1 MRPSP
6 DRNPRGG
13 FTFLELLLVLL
24 LLGIAAAVAFPR
36 LTGVY
41 GGMKTDR
48 ERAALLRLVT
58 HGERQARLRGEA
70 LSLAW
75 DYREHSFVLRPFD
88 EERDGFNL
96 ASPIAAEPVEPR
108 VGAESFLLWLG
119 SDPALLREFGAG
131 DAREPRPTG
140 AWDSDH
146 PDLVASLRIDP
157 GTEVEGRGLPLR
169 FDPRGDTSGAV
180 ITLLNDAGGIDELTI
195 APLGGKPEWG
205 EDPR

>member
-1 MRPSP
+1 MRSSP

-75 DYREHSFVLRPFD
+75 DYQDHSFVLRPFD
-88 EERDGFNL
+88 EERDGFSL
-96 ASPIAAEPVEPR
+96 SLPAAEPGEPR

-131 DAREPRPTG
+131 EARAARPRS
-140 AWDSDH
+140 AWDSDN
-146 PDLVASLRIDP
+146 PDLIASLRIDP
-157 GTEVEGRGLPLR
+157 GTEVEGWGLPLR

-180 ITLLNDAGGIDELTI
+180 ITLLNDAGGSDELTI
-195 APLGGKPEWG
+195 ATLGGKPEWG